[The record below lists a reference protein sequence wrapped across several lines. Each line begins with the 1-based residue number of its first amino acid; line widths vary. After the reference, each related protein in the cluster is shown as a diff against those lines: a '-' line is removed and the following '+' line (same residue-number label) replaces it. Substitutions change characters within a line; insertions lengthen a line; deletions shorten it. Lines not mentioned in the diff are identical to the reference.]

1 MRDISICPSILSA
14 NFACLIDDVNGLEKA
29 GINILHVDVM
39 DGHFVPNISFGV
51 PVLSSLSR
59 VCDMFMDVHLMI
71 TNPIKYLKSFADA
84 GADSI
89 TFHVECDD
97 DTSDCIRQIHDLN
110 CKCGIAIKPSTSI
123 DLILPYIDTVDM
135 VLVMTVEPG
144 FGGQSFMPDMLEKVR
159 KIRKLN
165 AEINIQ
171 VDGGINS
178 KNASSAVDAG
188 ANWLVA
194 GSAIFGQK
202 DLDKAVK
209 SLKEC
214 NVV

>member
-1 MRDISICPSILSA
+1 MKDINICPSILSA
-14 NFACLIDDVNGLEKA
+14 NFACLIDDVNRLEKA
-29 GINILHVDVM
+29 GVSILHVDVM

-71 TNPIKYLKSFADA
+71 TNPIKYLQSFVDA
-84 GADSI
+84 GANSI
-89 TFHVECDD
+89 TFHIECDD
-97 DTSDCIRQIHDLN
+97 DASDCIRQIHDLN
-110 CKCGIAIKPSTSI
+110 CKCGIAIKPSTDIES
-123 DLILPYIDTVDM
+123 ILPYIDTVDM
-135 VLVMTVEPG
+135 ILIMTVEPG

-159 KIRKLN
+159 KIRSLN
-165 AEINIQ
+165 SEINIQ

-178 KNASSAVDAG
+178 KSASSAVDAG

-202 DLDKAVK
+202 DFDKAVK
-209 SLKEC
+209 SLKDY
-214 NVV
+214 NVD

>member
-1 MRDISICPSILSA
+1 MKDISICPSILSA
-14 NFACLIDDVNGLEKA
+14 NFACLIDAVNRLKEA

-51 PVLSSLSR
+51 PVLSSLSS

-71 TNPIKYLKSFADA
+71 TNPIKYIKSFVDA

-97 DTSDCIRQIHDLN
+97 DIDDCIRQIHALN
-110 CKCGIAIKPSTSI
+110 CKCGIAIKPGTNI
-123 DLILPYIDTVDM
+123 DSILPYISDVDM

-159 KIRKLN
+159 IIRSLN
-165 AEINIQ
+165 SEINIQ
-171 VDGGINS
+171 VDGGINA
-178 KNASSAVDAG
+178 KSARSAIDVG

-202 DLDKAVK
+202 DFDKAVK
-209 SLKEC
+209 SLRI
-214 NVV
+214 

>member
-1 MRDISICPSILSA
+1 MKDINICPSILSA
-14 NFACLIDDVNGLEKA
+14 NFACLIDDVNRLEKA
-29 GINILHVDVM
+29 GVSVLHVDVM

-71 TNPIKYLKSFADA
+71 TNPIKYLQSFVGA
-84 GADSI
+84 GANSI
-89 TFHVECDD
+89 TFHIECDD
-97 DTSDCIRQIHDLN
+97 DAGNCIRQIHDLN
-110 CKCGIAIKPSTSI
+110 CRCGIAIKPSTNI
-123 DLILPYIDTVDM
+123 DSILPYTDTVDM
-135 VLVMTVEPG
+135 ILVMTVEPG

-159 KIRKLN
+159 KIRSLN
-165 AEINIQ
+165 SEINIQ

-178 KNASSAVDAG
+178 KSASSAVDAG

-202 DLDKAVK
+202 NFDKAVK
-209 SLKEC
+209 SLKDY
-214 NVV
+214 NVN

>member
-1 MRDISICPSILSA
+1 MKNINICPSILSA
-14 NFACLIDDVNGLEKA
+14 NFACLMDDVKRLEKA
-29 GINILHVDVM
+29 DIDILHIDVM

-51 PVLSSLSR
+51 PVLNSLSS

-71 TNPIKYLKSFADA
+71 TSPMKYIKSFVDA

-97 DTSDCIRQIHDLN
+97 DVGDCVKYIHDLN
-110 CKCGIAIKPSTSI
+110 CKCGVAIKPGT
-123 DLILPYIDTVDM
+123 DVDVILPYIDVVDM

-144 FGGQSFMPDMLEKVR
+144 FGGQVFIPDMLQKVR
-159 KIRKLN
+159 KIRSLSSD
-165 AEINIQ
+165 INIQ

-178 KNASSAVDAG
+178 ESAKSAVDAG

-194 GSAIFGQK
+194 GSAIFREK
-202 DLDKAVK
+202 DFEKAVK
-209 SLKEC
+209 SLRGF
-214 NVV
+214 NIN